1 MGDGSSQTKVENP
14 NIMRFNLYKDF
25 LFKVNFSNGVYV
37 RSPDDIER
45 QYKFFVGRGNNS
57 AIIKGIMRRRFWW
70 QLADKISPEVNF
82 VWTQL
87 RVNEF
92 VRSQKKRKQENV
104 MHLIE
109 ASEPFADSSQKELM
123 TQVFK

>member
-1 MGDGSSQTKVENP
+1 MGDGSSQNKVENP

-37 RSPDDIER
+37 RSPDDVER
-45 QYKFFVGRGNNS
+45 PYKFFVGRGNNS
-57 AIIKGIMRRRFWW
+57 GIIKGIMRRRFWW
-70 QLADKISPEVNF
+70 QLVDKITPEVNF

-92 VRSQKKRKQENV
+92 VRSQKKRKQ
-104 MHLIE
+104 
-109 ASEPFADSSQKELM
+109 
-123 TQVFK
+123 